1 MIAVKEI
8 EDLIF
13 QAIEDTSIFLISCE
27 IMPGNIIKVLIDNES
42 DASIVDCMKVS
53 RGIEHNLDRESE
65 DFSLSVSSPG
75 LTEPFLVKKQYV
87 KNIGRRVTIKSKEG
101 DKIEGLLEEVTDE
114 GVRLTDKIK
123 ERIEGRKSKHWVD
136 KEYLFSFEDIK
147 ETKVVISFKKN

>member
-8 EDLIF
+8 EDLIS

-27 IMPGNIIKVLIDNES
+27 IKPGNVIAVLIDNEN

-114 GVRLTDKIK
+114 GVRLTDKVK

>member
-8 EDLIF
+8 EDLIS
-13 QAIEDTSIFLISCE
+13 QAIEETSIFLISCE
-27 IMPGNIIKVLIDNES
+27 IKPGNVITVLIDNEN

-114 GVRLTDKIK
+114 GVRLTDKVK

-147 ETKVVISFKKN
+147 ETKVVISFKKH